1 MILKA
6 SQRGGARQLATH
18 LTNDL
23 DNDHVTVQELRG
35 FLAGDLKGALS
46 EVQAV
51 AKGTRCTQFMFSL
64 SLNPPKDAAVGIDVL
79 MSAVDRAEETLGLK
93 DQPRAVIIHE
103 KNGRRH
109 AHVVWSRIDADEM
122 KAINMPH
129 FKNRLTGL
137 SKELYLENGW
147 ELPDGHKTNGWKN
160 PLNFTLAEWQQAK
173 RLDLDPREIKQIFR
187 TAWERSDNLASF
199 RNALEEHGYY
209 LAQGDRRGFVALGL
223 DAVCAED
230 GRTSKDGSRPRSE
243 PLSVARWAG
252 VKTKELNQ
260 KLGKP
265 DALPGIDEVRKT
277 TRQRVEQNLR
287 QRIADGRK
295 AKSNELKPLLDE
307 VRRTAIMHRA
317 EREKL
322 TQLQEKRWKAESKAR
337 GERFR
342 RGLGAVLDILS
353 GRLFTTR
360 KQNDRE
366 AYEGFLRDRAQREAL
381 VEAQAREI
389 KPLHE
394 RVAQTRTRH
403 RDERMRFARRV
414 AEVLALPKQEERDRS
429 RMRARERPRERGLEL

>member
-6 SQRGGARQLATH
+6 SQRSGARQLAAH
-18 LTNDL
+18 LMNDR

-35 FLAGDLKGALS
+35 FMAGDLQGALS
-46 EVQAV
+46 EAHAI

-64 SLNPPKDAAVGIDVL
+64 SLNPPKDAKAGIEVL
-79 MSAVDRAEETLGLK
+79 MTAVDRAEETLGLK

-103 KNGRRH
+103 KDGRRH
-109 AHVVWSRIDADEM
+109 AHVVWSRIDAEEM
-122 KAINMPH
+122 KAVNMPF
-129 FKNRLTGL
+129 FKSRLRDL
-137 SKELYLENGW
+137 SKELYLEHGW

-173 RLDLDPREIKQIFR
+173 RLDLDPREVKQVFQS
-187 TAWERSDNLASF
+187 AWERSDNLASF

-223 DAVCAED
+223 E
-230 GRTSKDGSRPRSE
+230 GE
-243 PLSVARWAG
+243 PLSVTRWTG
-252 VKTKELNQ
+252 VKTKALNQ

-265 DALPGIDEVRKT
+265 EALPGVDEVRKT
-277 TRQRVEQNLR
+277 TRQRVGQKLR
-287 QRIADGRK
+287 QHIADDRK
-295 AKSNELKPLLDE
+295 AKSDELKPLLDE
-307 VRRTAIMHRA
+307 VRRTTILHRA

-322 TQLQEKRWKAESKAR
+322 TQLQEKRWKTESKAR

-366 AYEGFLRDRAQREAL
+366 AYEGFLRDRVQREAL
-381 VEAQAREI
+381 VQAQAREI

-394 RVAQTRTRH
+394 RVTQTRTRH

-429 RMRARERPRERGLEL
+429 RMRTRDRPRERGLEL

>member
-6 SQRGGARQLATH
+6 SQRSGARQLAAH
-18 LTNDL
+18 LMNDR
-23 DNDHVTVQELRG
+23 DNHHVTVQELRG
-35 FLAGDLKGALS
+35 FMASDLQGALS
-46 EVQAV
+46 EAQAI

-64 SLNPPKDAAVGIDVL
+64 SLNPPKGAAAGIDVL
-79 MSAVDRAEETLGLK
+79 LNAVDKAEETLGLTN
-93 DQPRAVIIHE
+93 QPRAVIIHE
-103 KNGRRH
+103 KDGRRH
-109 AHVVWSRIDADEM
+109 AHVVWSRIDAEEM

-129 FKNRLTGL
+129 FKNRLSGL

-173 RLDLDPREIKQIFR
+173 RLDLDPREIKQVFQ
-187 TAWERSDNLASF
+187 TAWARSDNLASF

-209 LAQGDRRGFVALGL
+209 LAQGDRRGFVALGF
-223 DAVCAED
+223 D
-230 GRTSKDGSRPRSE
+230 GE
-243 PLSVARWAG
+243 PLSVARWTG
-252 VKTKELNQ
+252 VKTKALNQ

-265 DALPGIDEVRKT
+265 EALPGVDEVRKT
-277 TRQRVEQNLR
+277 TRQRVGEKLR
-287 QRIADGRK
+287 QHIADGRK
-295 AKSNELKPLLDE
+295 AKSDELNPLLDE
-307 VRRTAIMHRA
+307 VRRTAILHRA

-403 RDERMRFARRV
+403 RDERMRFAQRV

-429 RMRARERPRERGLEL
+429 RMRTRERPRERGLEL

>member
-6 SQRGGARQLATH
+6 SQRGGARQLAIH
-18 LTNDL
+18 LMNDL

-64 SLNPPKDAAVGIDVL
+64 SLNPPKNANAGIEVL
-79 MSAVDRAEETLGLK
+79 LSAVDRAEETLGLK

-103 KNGRRH
+103 KDGRRH

-129 FKNRLTGL
+129 FKNRLSGL
-137 SKELYLENGW
+137 SKELYLENRW

-173 RLDLDPREIKQIFR
+173 RLDLDPREVKQIFR

-209 LAQGDRRGFVALGL
+209 LARGDRRGFVALGL
-223 DAVCAED
+223 DAVCA
-230 GRTSKDGSRPRSE
+230 KDGQTEKGGSRQITE

-252 VKTKELNQ
+252 VKTKALNE
-260 KLGKP
+260 KLGNP
-265 DALPGIDEVRKT
+265 EALPGIDEVRKT
-277 TRQRVEQNLR
+277 TRQCVNQNLR
-287 QRIADGRK
+287 QRIADDRK
-295 AKSNELKPLLDE
+295 AKSEELKPLVDE
-307 VRRTAIMHRA
+307 VRRIAILHRL

-322 TQLQEKRWKAESKAR
+322 TQLQEKRWKAESKTR

-381 VEAQAREI
+381 IAAQARES
-389 KPLHE
+389 KPLHD
-394 RVAQTRTRH
+394 RVAQTSARH
-403 RDERMRFARRV
+403 RHERMRFARRV
-414 AEVLALPKQEERDRS
+414 AEVLALPKHEERDRS
-429 RMRARERPRERGLEL
+429 RMRVRERTRERGLEL